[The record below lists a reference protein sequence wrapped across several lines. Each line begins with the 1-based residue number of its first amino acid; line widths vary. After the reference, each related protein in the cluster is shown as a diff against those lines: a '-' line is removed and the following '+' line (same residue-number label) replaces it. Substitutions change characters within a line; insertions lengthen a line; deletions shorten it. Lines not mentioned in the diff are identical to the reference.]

1 MKALFGFGRSVRRA
15 PTAPETPD
23 PGHGASS
30 GASPYLSARRTWNH
44 HVGTV
49 VAQRQMWQIVAILA
63 LLIALAAIGG
73 LIHFA
78 SRSTNLVYVVE
89 VDKHGQAITVGP
101 VQSSAKADA
110 RIIHAAVADFIG
122 CARLVTLDVAL
133 QRKCVFRVYSM
144 LSPNDP
150 ATPKMNEHLNGT
162 EDASPFRRAANE
174 LVNTEIKTVIPQTPA
189 TWQVEWVESTRD
201 RQGTLKSQPVTWR
214 ALVTTYT
221 ADVGPQ
227 TTDDQLRNN
236 PLGIYVRDYS
246 WARVQ

>member
-1 MKALFGFGRSVRRA
+1 MRALLWLRGA
-15 PTAPETPD
+15 PREAPSMPVSQDHEPD
-23 PGHGASS
+23 ATD
-30 GASPYLSARRTWNH
+30 GASPYLLARRTWSH
-44 HVGTV
+44 HVGTL
-49 VAQRQMWQIVAILA
+49 VAQRQIWQIFAILA
-63 LLIALAAIGG
+63 LLIALASIGG
-73 LIHFA
+73 LVHFA
-78 SRSTNLVYVVE
+78 KRSTNLVYVVE
-89 VDKHGQAITVGP
+89 VDKHGQTVTVNA

-110 RIIHAAVADFIG
+110 RIIHASVADFIG

-150 ATPKMNEHLNGT
+150 ATAKMNEHLNGT
-162 EDASPFRRAANE
+162 DDASPFHRAATE
-174 LVNTEIKTVIPQTPA
+174 LVNTEIKTVIPQTPT

-221 ADVGPQ
+221 AEAGPQ
-227 TTDDQLRNN
+227 TADDQLRNN
-236 PLGIYVRDYS
+236 PLGVYVKDYS